1 MRADLIAAGDQEGKK
16 DLIYAAT
23 AVACGQDIEVPDLM
37 LYKTLLL
44 SPFIPERGAAG
55 DHAARIPTPGAV
67 ISGCNIITR
76 FVKKLYKTYLYIIRI
91 HISALCANTLFLP

>member
-1 MRADLIAAGDQEGKK
+1 MYIVRIQICILPVVMRADLIAAGDQEGKK

-37 LYKTLLL
+37 LYNTLLL

-55 DHAARIPTPGAV
+55 DHAARIPTPGV

-76 FVKKLYKTYLYIIRI
+76 FVRRLLQLIAT
-91 HISALCANTLFLP
+91 

>member
-16 DLIYAAT
+16 DLTYAAT

-37 LYKTLLL
+37 LYNTLLL
-44 SPFIPERGAAG
+44 SPFIPESGAAG

-67 ISGCNIITR
+67 ISGCNVIKR
-76 FVKKLYKTYLYIIRI
+76 FVRRLLQ
-91 HISALCANTLFLP
+91 LLFDILIN

>member
-1 MRADLIAAGDQEGKK
+1 MYIVRFQMCILPVVMRADFCSRRPREKK

-23 AVACGQDIEVPDLM
+23 ATACGQDIEVPDLM
-37 LYKTLLL
+37 LYNILLL

-67 ISGCNIITR
+67 ISGHAVRN
-76 FVKKLYKTYLYIIRI
+76 
-91 HISALCANTLFLP
+91 